1 MKKKIFITGG
11 TGYVGTQLVRALLA
25 RGESVRVL
33 LYDPKE
39 ADDLRS
45 EPEVE
50 FIPGGILDQAALKTG
65 MKGCDR
71 VFHLA
76 AYAKNYAKDRNLFF
90 KINVE
95 GTRNVLDAAQEN
107 GEIKKIVCTSTIV
120 TLGPT
125 HKGQVANESTPR
137 TTERYFTEYEESKAV
152 AEKLMLERAKE
163 LPITIVNPTRV
174 YGPGKNTEGNSL
186 SKMIELY
193 VDGKFP
199 FLLGGGTHI
208 GNYVFVRD
216 LVLGHILALDKGRVG
231 ERYILGGENVDL
243 VDFFKLVAEVSGKKR
258 KQFALPAMIARTFS
272 MIEKVRADLSRH
284 YPVITPG
291 WVDTFLVHWAY
302 SCDKAVKELGYEVTP
317 LKRGIEVTWQSIQK
331 QREAQR

>member
-1 MKKKIFITGG
+1 MKKKIFVTGG
-11 TGYVGTQLVRALLA
+11 TGYVGSQLVRALLR
-25 RGESVRVL
+25 RGDEVRIL
-33 LYDPKE
+33 LFDPSEVKE
-39 ADDLRS
+39 L
-45 EPEVE
+45 EGEQGVE
-50 FIPGGILDQAALKTG
+50 FIPGDLLSPEALKRG
-65 MKGCDR
+65 MQGCDR

-95 GTRNVLDAAQEN
+95 GTRNVLDAAGATGGIE
-107 GEIKKIVCTSTIV
+107 KIVCTSTIV

-125 HKGQVANESTPR
+125 REGEVGNENMSR
-137 TTERYFTEYEESKAV
+137 TTSAYYTEYEESKA
-152 AEKLMLERAKE
+152 AGERLMLERAQD

-199 FLLGGGTHI
+199 FLLGGGRHV
-208 GNYVFVRD
+208 GNYVFVPD
-216 LVLGHILALDKGRVG
+216 LVRGHILALDRGRIG
-231 ERYILGGENVDL
+231 ERYILGGENVSL
-243 VDFFKLVAEVSGKKR
+243 SDFFKRIGEVSGHSR
-258 KQFALPAMIARTFS
+258 RQFALPASIARTFS
-272 MIEKVRADLSRH
+272 RIEKFRADLGNH

-302 SCDKAVKELGYEVTP
+302 SSEKAIRELGYEITP
-317 LKRGIEVTWQSIQK
+317 LTEGLQATWASIRQH
-331 QREAQR
+331 RVRPS